1 MQHFH
6 SLPILEKKFE
16 TSSCVS
22 LSFRIPEE
30 LKEAF
35 QFEAGQYLTFRTWID
50 GEEVRRSYSLCS
62 SPSEDELRVAIKKVP
77 MGKFSTHA
85 VETLE
90 AGDDLDVMAP
100 MGHFVK
106 HSNNPNPTYVMVA
119 AGSGITPVMSLMK
132 DILEKEP
139 TARIFLFY
147 GNRSTDQIIFKE
159 EIESL
164 KNRYMNRLMVNYIM
178 SQEDQESPLFN
189 GRIDAE
195 KFGKFC
201 DLIFGP
207 DEIAE
212 YFICGPEPMIWA
224 VRDTLLSRQVDE
236 TKIRFELFTSSTA
249 KKEVDFVGE
258 LEESDKDEVSTVT
271 IILDGIQSEFELGY
285 TGKTILDAALE
296 KDHDLPYA
304 CKGGVCCTCK
314 ARLLEGE
321 VEMEVNYALEPDEVE
336 KGYILTCQSHP
347 RTKTLKVD
355 YDV

>member
-1 MQHFH
+1 MQHFQ
-6 SLPILEKKFE
+6 SLPIPEKKFE

-22 LSFRIPEE
+22 LSFSIPEE
-30 LKEAF
+30 LRDDF
-35 QFEAGQYLTFRTWID
+35 QFEAGQYLTFRSWIN

-62 SPSEDELRVAIKKVP
+62 SPSEEILRVAIKKVP

-85 VETLE
+85 VESLN
-90 AGDDLDVMAP
+90 AGDTLDVMAP

-106 HSNNPNPTYVMVA
+106 HSETKNATYVMVA
-119 AGSGITPVMSLMK
+119 AGSGITPIMSLMK
-132 DILEKEP
+132 DLLEKEP
-139 TARIFLFY
+139 EARILLFY

-164 KNRYMNRLMVNYIM
+164 KNRYMERLMVYYIM

-189 GRIDAE
+189 GRINEE
-195 KFGKFC
+195 KFSKFC
-201 DLIFGP
+201 DLIFKP
-207 DEIAE
+207 DDVAE

-224 VRDTLLSRQVDE
+224 VRDTLLSKGVDE
-236 TKIRFELFTSSTA
+236 TKVRYELFTSSSS

-258 LEESDKDEVSTVT
+258 LEEKDKGELSKVT

-285 TGKTILDAALE
+285 TGQTILDAALDKE
-296 KDHDLPYA
+296 HDLPYA

-314 ARLLEGE
+314 ARVLEGQ

-336 KGYILTCQSHP
+336 KGFILTCQSHP
-347 RTKTLKVD
+347 RSKTLKVD